1 MKPSEPRINRAC
13 NRTPLTFTNVF
24 ALSVQM
30 VSNLFMTTR
39 GDVSRASFG
48 KFVDPAVYFTA
59 PFMNAIQWNPMVLDA
74 DRELYEL
81 EGRFVN
87 YPH

>member
-1 MKPSEPRINRAC
+1 
-13 NRTPLTFTNVF
+13 LTFTNVF

-59 PFMNAIQWNPMVLDA
+59 PFINAIEWNPMVLDA

-87 YPH
+87 QAHPH